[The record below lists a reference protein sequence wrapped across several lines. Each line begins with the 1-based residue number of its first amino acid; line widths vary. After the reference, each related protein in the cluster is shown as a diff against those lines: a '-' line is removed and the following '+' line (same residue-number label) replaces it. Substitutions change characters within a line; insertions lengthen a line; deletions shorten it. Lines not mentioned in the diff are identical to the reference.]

1 MAHSSLA
8 VDADREALPARIA
21 DRWGDLVS
29 VPVTLSVEVAFEKLS
44 VRDLCNLRKGL
55 VLATAHA
62 AGAPVPVSVAGVLVG
77 WAEFQVVGDKLALR
91 IAEME

>member
-1 MAHSSLA
+1 
-8 VDADREALPARIA
+8 
-21 DRWGDLVS
+21 
-29 VPVTLSVEVAFEKLS
+29 
-44 VRDLCNLRKGL
+44 L
-55 VLATAHA
+55 VLATSHA